1 MGKEMSSLL
10 IVSFLRDALSIIQLR
25 IEDNHILGVV
35 GVLFETLKNISS
47 YVKAIVVP
55 KFTLKVNLVFRTFI
69 NPK

>member
-10 IVSFLRDALSIIQLR
+10 IVSVLRNTLSIIQLR

-55 KFTLKVNLVFRTFI
+55 KI
-69 NPK
+69 YIES

>member
-10 IVSFLRDALSIIQLR
+10 IVSFLHIVLSIIQLR

-47 YVKAIVVP
+47 
-55 KFTLKVNLVFRTFI
+55 
-69 NPK
+69 